1 VPEGIKHNKWS
12 NKMNRETLRERIL
25 KKDYKDI
32 NNWDVSD
39 ITDMSRM
46 FYDIRDFNEDIS
58 NWDVSNVTNM
68 DNMFTPPNPWHCLNV
83 GNWYIVS

>member
-1 VPEGIKHNKWS
+1 
-12 NKMNRETLRERIL
+12 MNRETLRERIL

-46 FYDIRDFNEDIS
+46 FYVAFINMVCIL
-58 NWDVSNVTNM
+58 VTLL
-68 DNMFTPPNPWHCLNV
+68 TSQPPM
-83 GNWYIVS
+83 S

>member
-32 NNWDVSD
+32 NNWDISD
-39 ITDMSRM
+39 ITDMT
-46 FYDIRDFNEDIS
+46 DAEKHL
-58 NWDVSNVTNM
+58 NM
-68 DNMFTPPNPWHCLNV
+68 KIFGEGLAV
-83 GNWYIVS
+83 EFIK